1 MEHPQYPIT
10 FLDYTIIVPMPGIIM
25 FDEEMNPEQLCVKDG
40 DTFKVVI
47 TDNRIRFVGVSR
59 KSQ

>member
-1 MEHPQYPIT
+1 MENTKYPIT

-25 FDEEMNPEQLCVKDG
+25 FDEEINPDALCVRDG

-47 TDNRIRFVGVSR
+47 DEGRIRFVGVSR
-59 KSQ
+59 KPQ